1 MTFEFLIVYFQS
13 AGVDITT
20 TLKEKLGEVLGDNLN
35 EVDEVQLDQF
45 IVPLLRRACEIQADA
60 NEVESTR
67 TILGFRLDLPDET
80 ANAETVI
87 AEFGG
92 ILADTAPIIHV
103 VKFDDPILLEKNQKY
118 FIELFQLEMKLRR
131 VLSLVY
137 LHSYSDGF
145 FDLLRDEMTQPMKKE
160 PPTEEQMKKA
170 AENQFFHLTFGQYV
184 GLNTRR
190 LPSNIPDMI
199 DHLRESDSFESF
211 KSELERSPVT
221 DEADQ
226 LLLASL
232 RDKLDPV
239 EKLRNCVAHNRAV
252 SERLAQDYVTAKPG
266 LEAEL
271 DAYLQRYATANQ
283 NANGVELG
291 NQDQQ

>member
-1 MTFEFLIVYFQS
+1 MTFEFLIVYYQS
-13 AGVDITT
+13 NGVDILA
-20 TLKEKLGEVLGDNLN
+20 TLREKLGEVLADNAN
-35 EVDEVQLDQF
+35 EVDEVQLDQSV
-45 IVPLLRRACEIQADA
+45 IPRLRRTCEIKVDA
-60 NEVESTR
+60 NGVNTTR
-67 TILGFRLDLPDET
+67 TIFGFCLDLPDET

-92 ILADTAPIIHV
+92 ILAETAPIIHI
-103 VKFDDPILLEKNQKY
+103 VKFDDPILQEKNQQY
-118 FIELFQLEMKLRR
+118 AMELFQLEMKLRR

-137 LHSYSDGF
+137 LHSYSDDY
-145 FDLLRDEMTQPMKKE
+145 FDLLRDEMTLLMKKE
-160 PPTEEQMKKA
+160 APTEEQMKRA
-170 AENQFFHLTFGQYV
+170 VENQFFHLTFGQYV

-190 LPSNIPDMI
+190 LPNSIADII
-199 DHLRESDSFESF
+199 DHFRESDSFESF

-252 SERLAQDYVTAKPG
+252 SERLAQDYVTAKPL

-271 DAYLQRYATANQ
+271 DAYLQRFSTANQ
-283 NANGVELG
+283 NANGGE
-291 NQDQQ
+291 